1 MSNMKVKLQGII
13 DAMDMTD
20 RYTENFLDAATG
32 EIVYINDMVMG
43 QKEKDEIYDRLDEH
57 GFYRLPTS
65 FDLRDYDIMEDFI
78 AGMPEGVQGRMYDA
92 IQGRGAFRRF
102 KDMVCEMGIEQMWY
116 EFHDN
121 VYKRK
126 AASWCEENGID
137 YDEI

>member
-102 KDMVCEMGIEQMWY
+102 KDMVCEMGIEQTWY

>member
-1 MSNMKVKLQGII
+1 MSNMKVKLQDII